1 MPMKFQGYERPDGQV
16 GVRNHLLVMATCD
29 CAYQEALKIA
39 DAIPDSIAITQWCG
53 CGNDSMVAN
62 QMIGI
67 ANNPNIGATLLVG
80 HGCETITVDVLGQ
93 GIEKSGKPLANVV
106 SQRDGGTIKTIEKG
120 TRILRNMAVELS
132 KQKRKSSNIKK
143 LIIAIEC
150 GGSDATSG
158 LAANPAVGN
167 AVDRLIDAGG
177 TAIFSEPLEM
187 TGTEHILARRAINKE
202 VEKKIY
208 DVIYGAEKW
217 AKASGVSSRFMSKG
231 NIDGGLSTIEEK
243 SLGAIF
249 KGGTRPI
256 QGVLENS
263 RLKLE
268 KPTKPGLYLQDGT
281 GWDVA
286 SITHML
292 AVGAQIAVFTTGRG
306 ATTGHAI
313 APVIKVTGNPITYSQ
328 MEDNIEVNAGKI
340 IEGKA
345 GITEVGK
352 EIFDMIIR
360 VASGEKTKTEILG
373 YNDFVVWRRDRV
385 AERLI
390 QICP

>member
-1 MPMKFQGYERPDGQV
+1 
-16 GVRNHLLVMATCD
+16 
-29 CAYQEALKIA
+29 
-39 DAIPDSIAITQWCG
+39 
-53 CGNDSMVAN
+53 
-62 QMIGI
+62 
-67 ANNPNIGATLLVG
+67 
-80 HGCETITVDVLGQ
+80 
-93 GIEKSGKPLANVV
+93 
-106 SQRDGGTIKTIEKG
+106 
-120 TRILRNMAVELS
+120 
-132 KQKRKSSNIKK
+132 
-143 LIIAIEC
+143 
-150 GGSDATSG
+150 
-158 LAANPAVGN
+158 
-167 AVDRLIDAGG
+167 LIDAGG

-187 TGTEHILARRAINKE
+187 TGTEHILARRAVNKE
-202 VEKKIY
+202 VGKKIF
-208 DVIYGAEKW
+208 DMIYGAEKW

-313 APVIKVTGNPITYSQ
+313 APVVKVTGNPITYSQ